1 MREPLSMKAI
11 KIPEKTVTR
20 ISIYLR
26 CLEELEHEGTASV
39 SSTQLA
45 DRFGLNSA
53 QVRKDL
59 ACFGQFGIRGLGYY
73 ITPLRHSL
81 EEILGLKRAWD
92 VALVGLGNLGSAL
105 MTYKGF
111 HEKGFKISA
120 VFDRDPAKIDRRVE
134 GVQVMDIGAIVPV
147 IRKRKIKMGILA
159 VRAAGAQAV
168 LDALVEGGVIA
179 VLNFAPTQLT
189 APDSVKIQ
197 NVDLSALLK
206 TLSYHIAQTERP
218 NSRTP

>member
-1 MREPLSMKAI
+1 MREPLSMKAL

-120 VFDRDPAKIDRRVE
+120 VFDRDPAKIDRKVE

>member
-1 MREPLSMKAI
+1 
-11 KIPEKTVTR
+11 
-20 ISIYLR
+20 
-26 CLEELEHEGTASV
+26 
-39 SSTQLA
+39 
-45 DRFGLNSA
+45 
-53 QVRKDL
+53 
-59 ACFGQFGIRGLGYY
+59 
-73 ITPLRHSL
+73 
-81 EEILGLKRAWD
+81 
-92 VALVGLGNLGSAL
+92 
-105 MTYKGF
+105 
-111 HEKGFKISA
+111 
-120 VFDRDPAKIDRRVE
+120 
-134 GVQVMDIGAIVPV
+134 MDIGAIVPV

-179 VLNFAPTQLT
+179 VLNFAPTQLA